1 MSFLKIRSQ
10 DAPVQTLRRS
20 LATGKT
26 AHAYLFSGPPG
37 VGKHLAARTMA
48 AALNCAEA
56 SDDACGQC
64 PSCRKIEKDVHPDV
78 FEMGLPPGKKSIPV
92 DSVREVE
99 KRLSLRPHEG
109 RAKVVIIDPTDRMT
123 EAAANALLKTLEEP
137 GPGRF
142 LILITAKLSYLLPTV
157 RSRCQ
162 KIRFG
167 ALPETVVEQLL
178 IEQGAPQDRASAAA
192 ALSHGSMT
200 RAVSYLDDFTV
211 DRVFGLLSLLAGA
224 TDRTPLDGMQVI
236 ESLKK
241 AKAGARDESLAFIQ
255 TAPAMLSEIL
265 WLATHRH
272 EDVSTR
278 PLVRIF
284 GDRLLP
290 LASTLSTAQIAAF
303 VYAFHHAEQSILN
316 NNMNPQLALEGV
328 LMSIRSPLFKTGA
341 GSGFKRI

>member
-1 MSFLKIRSQ
+1 MSFLDILSQ
-10 DAPVQTLRRS
+10 NAPVQTLRRS

-48 AALNCAEA
+48 AALNCTER
-56 SDDACGQC
+56 SDDACGTC
-64 PSCRKIEKDVHPDV
+64 ASCRKIAKDVHPDV
-78 FEMGLPPGKKSIPV
+78 FELGVPPTKKTIPV
-92 DSVREVE
+92 DSIREVE

-109 RAKVVIIDPTDRMT
+109 RAKVVIIDPSDMMT

-137 GPGRF
+137 GPGRY
-142 LILITAKLSYLLPTV
+142 LLLITARLSYLLPTV

-178 IEQGAPQDRASAAA
+178 MKQGAAQERAAAAA

-200 RAVSYLDDFTV
+200 RAVSYLDDATV
-211 DRVFGLLSLLAGA
+211 DRVFALLSLLACA
-224 TDRTPLDGMQVI
+224 TSRTPLEGMQVI

-241 AKAGARDESLAFIQ
+241 SKDGARDESLSFIQ
-255 TAPAMLSEIL
+255 TAPAILSEIL
-265 WLATHRH
+265 WLANHSQ
-272 EDVSTR
+272 DDLSLR

-290 LASTLSTAQIAAF
+290 LVSTLSTAQIAAF

-328 LMSIRSPLFKTGA
+328 LMSIRSPLLKMGA
-341 GSGFKRI
+341 GSGFRRI